1 MNLSEQAYI
10 VMADFFSRSLF
21 FQYGFCNIFTFLLY
35 PSLFSIQYSVVVRF
49 SLYAFRIHSPVM
61 MLDKIKISTRNVA
74 RFKNK

>member
-10 VMADFFSRSLF
+10 VMADFF

-49 SLYAFRIHSPVM
+49 SIYTFRIHSPV
-61 MLDKIKISTRNVA
+61 IRVGSNEN
-74 RFKNK
+74 FY